1 MSLELYHYSI
11 EWNHKTW
18 WKVTVW
24 KTLRKDFFS
33 VFYGWFVIFD
43 LEEFCPRWFW
53 LHHINF
59 YVTLLRMN
67 TNPCQPKFI
76 DIILLYLIENT
87 VFMSPIFQYVSVLE
101 SFKKRYVMKNS
112 IEDAFPFSRL
122 SVSWYYE
129 SKIVFTH
136 FR

>member
-1 MSLELYHYSI
+1 MSLELYYYSI

-18 WKVTVW
+18 RKVTVW
-24 KTLRKDFFS
+24 KTLRIDFFS

-76 DIILLYLIENT
+76 DIILWYLIENT
-87 VFMSPIFQYVSVLE
+87 AILIPDICICSKIIY
-101 SFKKRYVMKNS
+101 KKRSVMKNCD
-112 IEDAFPFSRL
+112 EDAFLFSKL

-129 SKIVFTH
+129 SNIVFTH